1 MSMKKAII
9 SIFVLFFTLQI
20 SAQENN
26 VIGQWKTFDD
36 ETGDA
41 KSIVEVYEK
50 EGKIFGKIIDILNPA
65 DKDKVCIY
73 CKGDEK
79 NQPLIGLNIIKG
91 LLLDGDRYEDGTI
104 FDPEKGKEYHAKIW
118 VENDTPNTLMVRGY
132 IAFLYRTQEWIRV
145 E

>member
-1 MSMKKAII
+1 MKKITLVAFAFC
-9 SIFVLFFTLQI
+9 SVLQMN
-20 SAQENN
+20 AQVNK
-26 VIGQWKTFDD
+26 VLGQWKTIDD
-36 ETGDA
+36 ETGAA

-79 NQPLIGLNIIKG
+79 NQPLIGLDIIKG
-91 LLLDGDRYEDGTI
+91 LELDDDRYEDGTI
-104 FDPEKGKEYHAKIW
+104 FDPEKGKKYSAKIW
-118 VENDTPNTLMVRGY
+118 VENDSPNTLMVRGY

>member
-1 MSMKKAII
+1 MKKAII

>member
-1 MSMKKAII
+1 MKKIVLLA
-9 SIFVLFFTLQI
+9 FVLCSVLQMN
-20 SAQENN
+20 AQVNM
-26 VIGQWKTFDD
+26 VLGQWKTIDD
-36 ETGDA
+36 ETGVA

-50 EGKIFGKIIDILNPA
+50 EGKVFGKIIDILNPA
-65 DKDKVCIY
+65 DKDKICIY

-91 LLLDGDRYEDGTI
+91 LQLDGDRYEDGTI
-104 FDPEKGKEYHAKIW
+104 FDPEKGKEYNAKIW

>member
-1 MSMKKAII
+1 MNAQVNM
-9 SIFVLFFTLQI
+9 VL
-20 SAQENN
+20 
-26 VIGQWKTFDD
+26 GQWKTIDD
-36 ETGDA
+36 GTGVA

-50 EGKIFGKIIDILNPA
+50 EGKVFGKIIDILNPA
-65 DKDKVCIY
+65 DKDKICIY

-91 LLLDGDRYEDGTI
+91 LQLDGDRYEDGTI
-104 FDPEKGKEYHAKIW
+104 FDPEKGKEYNAKIW

>member
-1 MSMKKAII
+1 MKKII
-9 SIFVLFFTLQI
+9 LVAFTFCSVLQMN
-20 SAQENN
+20 AQVNM
-26 VIGQWKTFDD
+26 VVGQWKTIDD
-36 ETGDA
+36 ETGAA

-65 DKDKVCIY
+65 DKDKLCIY

-79 NQPLIGLNIIKG
+79 NQPLVGLDIIKD
-91 LLLDGDRYEDGTI
+91 LELDDDRYEDGTI
-104 FDPEKGKEYHAKIW
+104 FDPEKGKKYSAKIW
-118 VENDTPNTLMVRGY
+118 VENDSPNTLMVRGY

>member
-1 MSMKKAII
+1 MKKIVLLA
-9 SIFVLFFTLQI
+9 FVLCSVLQMN
-20 SAQENN
+20 AQVNM
-26 VIGQWKTFDD
+26 VLGQWKTIDD
-36 ETGDA
+36 ETGVA

-50 EGKIFGKIIDILNPA
+50 EGKVFGKIIDILNPA
-65 DKDKVCIY
+65 DKDKICIY
-73 CKGDEK
+73 CKGGEK

-91 LLLDGDRYEDGTI
+91 LQLDGDRYEDGTI
-104 FDPEKGKEYHAKIW
+104 FDPEKGKEYNAKIW

>member
-1 MSMKKAII
+1 MNAQVNM
-9 SIFVLFFTLQI
+9 VL
-20 SAQENN
+20 
-26 VIGQWKTFDD
+26 GQWKTIDD
-36 ETGDA
+36 ETGVA

-50 EGKIFGKIIDILNPA
+50 EGKVFGKIIDILNPA
-65 DKDKVCIY
+65 DKDKICIY

-91 LLLDGDRYEDGTI
+91 LQLDGDRYEDGTI
-104 FDPEKGKEYHAKIW
+104 FDPEKGKEYNAKIW

>member
-1 MSMKKAII
+1 MKKIVLLA
-9 SIFVLFFTLQI
+9 FVLCSVLQMN
-20 SAQENN
+20 AQVNM
-26 VIGQWKTFDD
+26 VLGQWKTIDD
-36 ETGDA
+36 GTGVA

-50 EGKIFGKIIDILNPA
+50 EGKVFGKIIDILNPA
-65 DKDKVCIY
+65 DKDKICIY

-91 LLLDGDRYEDGTI
+91 LQLDGDRYEDGTI
-104 FDPEKGKEYHAKIW
+104 FDPEKGKEYNAKIW

>member
-1 MSMKKAII
+1 MHKLIWYWDNGKPLMMK
-9 SIFVLFFTLQI
+9 
-20 SAQENN
+20 QEL
-26 VIGQWKTFDD
+26 
-36 ETGDA
+36 A

-65 DKDKVCIY
+65 DKDKICIY

-91 LLLDGDRYEDGTI
+91 LQLDGDRYEDGTI
-104 FDPEKGKEYHAKIW
+104 FDPEKGKEYNAKIW

>member
-1 MSMKKAII
+1 MKKIVLLA
-9 SIFVLFFTLQI
+9 FVLCSVLETN
-20 SAQENN
+20 AQVNM
-26 VIGQWKTFDD
+26 VLGQWKTIDD
-36 ETGDA
+36 ETGAA

-65 DKDKVCIY
+65 DKDKICIY

-91 LLLDGDRYEDGTI
+91 LQLDGDRYEDGTI
-104 FDPEKGKEYHAKIW
+104 FDPEKGKEYNAKIW